1 MTNLINIEVL
11 DNKQGGH
18 EDLLFDIPGLVNQ
31 KRFDTYYFA
40 LAIEPKNG
48 LTEIKKAV
56 GLLINSWNRK
66 IKELEKGKTIY
77 LPIDF
82 SDQYTGCIKLEK
94 GNSINLTYG
103 YSMKEGWNVD
113 PINPTDYF
121 DSIKDFKPEGNES
134 LKVEQEELETC
145 LTKLTDKLKKE

>member
-11 DNKQGGH
+11 DNNQGGH
-18 EDLLFDIPGLVNQ
+18 EDLLFDIAGLVSQ

-40 LAIEPKNG
+40 LAIEPKNR
-48 LTEIKKAV
+48 LAEIKKAV
-56 GLLINSWNRK
+56 GLLVESWNRK
-66 IKELEKGKTIY
+66 IKGLENGKTIY

-94 GNSINLTYG
+94 DDNINLTYG
-103 YSMKEGWNVD
+103 YSMKEGWSID

-121 DSIKDFKPEGNES
+121 DSIIDFKPEGNES
-134 LKVEQEELETC
+134 LKVEQGELETC
-145 LTKLTDKLKKE
+145 LTKLIDKLKKE